1 MRPSCS
7 ESSYATCRDGDA
19 SQKLSLRF
27 EIHWII
33 SLVRSARYQTVRGT
47 ARRILL
53 PVFEDHDREGGLI
66 RPKRMNRL
74 DDLVRSKPGKRRTN
88 MRNSKFFK
96 FLKFFLTKNL
106 RGYIFQPNWQQ
117 GRWLHRYLLYIGR
130 VLALG
135 QTDFAL
141 EGVRVH
147 HTPPSES

>member
-1 MRPSCS
+1 MPGWGRQPEAQPPAQIPFDDFPGMLRPVPDR
-7 ESSYATCRDGDA
+7 AGP
-19 SQKLSLRF
+19 
-27 EIHWII
+27 
-33 SLVRSARYQTVRGT
+33 
-47 ARRILL
+47 L
-53 PVFEDHDREGGLI
+53 PIFEDHDREDSLS
-66 RPKRMNRL
+66 RAKRMNQP
-74 DDLVRSKPGKRRTN
+74 DDFRRSRSKKNGSN

-96 FLKFFLTKNL
+96 FLKFFLTKKL

>member
-1 MRPSCS
+1 M
-7 ESSYATCRDGDA
+7 
-19 SQKLSLRF
+19 
-27 EIHWII
+27 I
-33 SLVRSARYQTVRGT
+33 SLVRTARYQTVQGT
-47 ARRILL
+47 VRRILL
-53 PVFEDHDREGGLI
+53 PIFEDHDREGGLR

-74 DDLVRSKPGKRRTN
+74 DDLVRSKPGKKRRK

-117 GRWLHRYLLYIGR
+117 GRWLHRYLLYIGCA
-130 VLALG
+130 LAIG

-141 EGVRVH
+141 EGVTVQ